1 MEENTI
7 TPAEMNSIAY
17 LNKKRKLHVELL
29 GGPSPKH
36 LCWGKKFEY
45 ESSSD
50 SGTEPKKVR
59 SIILARGGESD
70 PESAKDSCSFHGD
83 VDSIMSP
90 CDDAKTYLSYS
101 ETRVS
106 VQPCTSS
113 ARWGG
118 TSFQSGLYSL
128 ESRSGTKS
136 SSCKSESLSICEE
149 LEYLHNDYAT
159 LPSDYYEDHL
169 IEFGSHADCSC
180 SEYQNDGTEHH
191 CNKDLGDLLYSSG
204 VAPSNY
210 VLSSGRWSVTHDTQP
225 ATRKLTIDKEFEQYF
240 SSLML

>member
-1 MEENTI
+1 MDI
-7 TPAEMNSIAY
+7 SIAY
-17 LNKKRKLHVELL
+17 LNKKRKLHAELL

-36 LCWGKKFEY
+36 LCWGEKLESD
-45 ESSSD
+45 SSSV
-50 SGTEPKKVR
+50 SSTEPKKVR

-70 PESAKDSCSFHGD
+70 PESAKDSCCFHDD
-83 VDSIMSP
+83 VNSIMSP
-90 CDDAKTYLSYS
+90 CDDANTYLSYS
-101 ETRVS
+101 ETRMS

-118 TSFQSGLYSL
+118 TSSQSGLYSL

-136 SSCKSESLSICEE
+136 SSCKLESLSICEE
-149 LEYLHNDYAT
+149 LEYLHHDYPT

-180 SEYQNDGTEHH
+180 SEYENGGTEHH
-191 CNKDLGDLLYSSG
+191 CDKDLSDLLYSNG
-204 VAPSNY
+204 VAPINY
-210 VLSSGRWSVTHDTQP
+210 VLSSGRWSVAQDTQP
-225 ATRKLTIDKEFEQYF
+225 GTRKLTIDKEFEQYF